1 MNALVKGTLRP
12 DLNAI
17 RPDCPIAIVTLLKK
31 AWSSEVQER
40 PTMAAIVDE
49 VMRIAASSTATAT
62 ADADSG
68 GGLPGQIE

>member
-31 AWSSEVQER
+31 AWSSDVQER

-49 VMRIAASSTATAT
+49 VMRIAASSAT

-68 GGLPGQIE
+68 GRLPGQIE